1 MTRRLP
7 FVVVVLLGAGVPA
20 LAQPPPVAPPAP
32 TEPRAA
38 APGEPTRPAEGSPA
52 AAPGAEPAAAKV
64 EAPADPRAEPE
75 LPRSEPPDL
84 AGGEIDYGGMLFR
97 TFVVL
102 GLVIAVIYLTLNHG
116 LRRLM
121 GISAPGKS
129 PGVLQVV
136 DQVSLD
142 QKQRLYV
149 VRAAGEYLLVGGA
162 DGGLS
167 LLSKLDPAKVDELRA
182 ARPAAPAVTLSP
194 LLQKLLG
201 KRGVPPPPPGGP
213 A

>member
-1 MTRRLP
+1 
-7 FVVVVLLGAGVPA
+7 A
-20 LAQPPPVAPPAP
+20 AP
-32 TEPRAA
+32 TPAAPAEAAPAAA
-38 APGEPTRPAEGSPA
+38 APAPKAEPPAEP
-52 AAPGAEPAAAKV
+52 
-64 EAPADPRAEPE
+64 PADPKADIE
-75 LPRSEPPDL
+75 LPRSEPPEL

-121 GISAPGKS
+121 GISAPGRS

-167 LLSKLDPAKVDELRA
+167 LLSKLDTAKVDELRA
-182 ARPAAPAVTLSP
+182 AKPAAPAVTLSP

-201 KRGVPPPPPGGP
+201 KRGAPPPPPGGP